1 MKQQLLIVGHGY
13 FGGHLS
19 QILDRDTFDLFATT
33 RRKEN
38 FEKLESQ
45 QITPILFDVSDFSS
59 PNFDQAFDAVVYSV
73 GFDRSAAV
81 DKRTVYVDGLKNFL
95 SKLTNVPNRIVY
107 VSSTGVYGQ
116 SGGEWVDEESVA
128 APNRESGQICL
139 DAENLLKEFDLE
151 SQKLI
156 LRFAGIYG
164 PDRVPN
170 MRSLLNPTSAN
181 PTLTVPTESF
191 LNLIHVV
198 DAAKLVRSIL
208 QDDLPDLNSDL
219 FLISDGQPV
228 ERRDFYRYCAK
239 LLKIDSPRFVEPT
252 AEELSN
258 SRFGSSKRII
268 NHRVVNETGYQFE
281 FPSYQE
287 GLNHILS
294 EVDGK

>member
-59 PNFDQAFDAVVYSV
+59 PDFDQAFDAVVYCV

-95 SKLTNVPNRIVY
+95 SKLSNVPDCLIY

-116 SGGEWVDEESVA
+116 SDGESVDEESIA

-139 DAENLLKEFDLE
+139 DAENLLKDFELE
-151 SQKLI
+151 TKKLI

-170 MRSLLNPTSAN
+170 MRSLLNPTSTN

-208 QDDLPDLNSDL
+208 QDDLPDLDSDL
-219 FLISDGQPV
+219 FLIADGQPV

-239 LLKIDSPRFVEPT
+239 LLGIDSPVFVEPT

-258 SRFGSSKRII
+258 ARYGSSKRVM
-268 NHRVVNETGYQFE
+268 NHRFVNETGYQFE
-281 FPSYQE
+281 FPSYRE
-287 GLNHILS
+287 GLDQILKK
-294 EVDGK
+294 VDAK

>member
-19 QILDRDTFDLFATT
+19 RILDRDTFDLYATT

-38 FEKLESQ
+38 FEHLQ
-45 QITPILFDVSDFSS
+45 TQGITPILFDVSDFSS
-59 PNFDQAFDAVVYSV
+59 PEFDQAFDAVVYCV

-95 SKLTNVPNRIVY
+95 SKLTNVPSRIVY

-116 SGGEWVDEESVA
+116 SDGEWVDEESIA

-170 MRSLLNPTSAN
+170 LRSLLNPTSAN
-181 PTLTVPTESF
+181 PSLTVPTESF
-191 LNLIHVV
+191 LNLIHVI

-208 QDDLPDLNSDL
+208 QDDLSSLKSEL
-219 FLISDGQPV
+219 FLVSDGQPV
-228 ERRDFYRYCAK
+228 ERRDFYRFCAK
-239 LLKIDSPRFVEPT
+239 LLKIDSPVFVEPT

-258 SRFGSSKRII
+258 SRFGSSKRIMNQRI
-268 NHRVVNETGYQFE
+268 VNETGYQFE
-281 FPSYQE
+281 FPSYVH
-287 GLNHILS
+287 GLKQILA
-294 EVDGK
+294 EVEEK